1 MAQVGYCECAIPS
14 LKWFHALLLNQCLV
28 LEMNKKVFAI
38 FSVLIVLGL
47 QFSSVNA
54 AGELK
59 TAKSSQTYL
68 ASDDEEFEQDVYNAG
83 EDFYIWTT
91 TITKV
96 A

>member
-1 MAQVGYCECAIPS
+1 
-14 LKWFHALLLNQCLV
+14 LLLNQCLV

-47 QFSSVNA
+47 QFSSVKA
-54 AGELK
+54 AGQ
-59 TAKSSQTYL
+59 KSAQSTPAFL

>member
-1 MAQVGYCECAIPS
+1 
-14 LKWFHALLLNQCLV
+14 
-28 LEMNKKVFAI
+28 MNKKVFAI

-47 QFSSVNA
+47 QFSSVKA
-54 AGELK
+54 AGQI
-59 TAKSSQTYL
+59 KSAQSTPAFL

>member
-1 MAQVGYCECAIPS
+1 
-14 LKWFHALLLNQCLV
+14 
-28 LEMNKKVFAI
+28 MNKKVFAI

-47 QFSSVNA
+47 QFSSVKA
-54 AGELK
+54 AGQIK
-59 TAKSSQTYL
+59 ISNATQTFL

-91 TITKV
+91 SITKV

>member
-1 MAQVGYCECAIPS
+1 
-14 LKWFHALLLNQCLV
+14 
-28 LEMNKKVFAI
+28 MNKKVFAI

-47 QFSSVNA
+47 QFSSVKA
-54 AGELK
+54 AGQLN
-59 TAKSSQTYL
+59 TTKSTPAFW